1 MYLTCAPEES
11 QTHSKVSTFF
21 LQGEASFRNRVNK
34 SPASKFTD
42 IDKILLSF
50 QRETYLLK
58 ICLQTS
64 KLNILLLCYEIWIPM
79 RLQGRHYLKSNF
91 LTRELR
97 ACISFFCYGVRLGT
111 KSIIIFRIV
120 CFSCV
125 KQRRVPATD
134 EITG

>member
-11 QTHSKVSTFF
+11 QTDSKVSTFF

-79 RLQGRHYLKSNF
+79 KLQGRHYLKSNF

-97 ACISFFCYGVRLGT
+97 ACIRA
-111 KSIIIFRIV
+111 
-120 CFSCV
+120 SC
-125 KQRRVPATD
+125 R
-134 EITG
+134 

>member
-79 RLQGRHYLKSNF
+79 KLQGRHYLKSNF

-97 ACISFFCYGVRLGT
+97 ACTRASYRYDVGNGIRSLAR
-111 KSIIIFRIV
+111 SIGRFL
-120 CFSCV
+120 
-125 KQRRVPATD
+125 
-134 EITG
+134 